1 MFGEESAFYATEAI
15 CVLQWGRASDRLG
28 RKPIMMAGL
37 LGLTLSM
44 LGFGLAKTYWAL
56 ILARCAEGALN
67 GNIGVTKSMMAEI
80 TDETNRDRGFAF
92 MPMIWNLGSTLGYVV
107 GCRGSVTSSQDVL

>member
-1 MFGEESAFYATEAI
+1 
-15 CVLQWGRASDRLG
+15 
-28 RKPIMMAGL
+28 MMSGL

-56 ILARCAEGALN
+56 ILARCAQGALN

-107 GCRGSVTSSQDVL
+107 GCRGNATPSQDAL